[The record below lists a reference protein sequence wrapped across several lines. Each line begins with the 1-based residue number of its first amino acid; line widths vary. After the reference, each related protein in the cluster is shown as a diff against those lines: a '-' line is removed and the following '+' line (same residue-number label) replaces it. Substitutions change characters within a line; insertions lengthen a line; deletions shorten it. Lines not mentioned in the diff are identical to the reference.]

1 MKRLIVVAMLLPT
14 VAFAQPTTQVA
25 APPAELVLK
34 VTPDEVNIISEGLQ
48 EMSIRKALPLINKLR
63 QQIMDQQPKPV
74 APAEAPK

>member
-14 VAFAQPTTQVA
+14 VAFAQPTQVA
-25 APPAELVLK
+25 APPTELVLK

>member
-1 MKRLIVVAMLLPT
+1 
-14 VAFAQPTTQVA
+14 
-25 APPAELVLK
+25 LVLK